1 VEVHLSA
8 DQQAFV
14 RQAIADG
21 RLHDEQEAVREALAL
36 WEERERRRRQIIVSV
51 EAARAEHTRGAGQ
64 IMTAES
70 MRELASD
77 VKAGGHKR
85 LSAEQHRQD

>member
-1 VEVHLSA
+1 LEVHLSA

-21 RLHDEQEAVREALAL
+21 RLHDEQDAVREALAL
-36 WEERERRRRQIIVSV
+36 WEERERRRREIIMSV
-51 EAARAEHTRGAGQ
+51 EAARAEHSRGEGQ
-64 IMTAES
+64 IITAES

-77 VKAGGHKR
+77 VKARGYKR